1 MGHSDGWLEGADS
14 DEDDSSLPRPSALLA
29 PSDFD
34 HSAGAYTTMSHGQQ
48 ARSSRR
54 PSASTAT
61 SGAASGLTDTE
72 ASRLVRRAE
81 KYKKRCTALQAQL
94 EESRAN
100 ARAAALEVGR

>member
-14 DEDDSSLPRPSALLA
+14 EDDSSLPRPSPHLA
-29 PSDFD
+29 APDFGQSAEVYVPRSQGPS
-34 HSAGAYTTMSHGQQ
+34 
-48 ARSSRR
+48 ARYSRR

-61 SGAASGLTDTE
+61 SGAASGLTDVE

-81 KYKKRCTALQAQL
+81 KYKKRCDTLQKQL
-94 EESRAN
+94 EETRAN